1 MNKKVFLVED
11 DSAISDIYKAIME
24 KSGLDVEV
32 FSMGQDIIKAVKLI
46 GKDGGSTPDIIL
58 LDLILPDMNGLDI
71 LKEIKTN
78 ESSKNIKTFIL
89 TNQSD
94 VDFGDIVVRPDKIVT
109 KANIAPTQLVDVIK
123 EELK

>member
-24 KSGLDVEV
+24 KSDLDVEV

-46 GKDGGSTPDIIL
+46 GKDGGNTPDIIL

-78 ESSKNIKTFIL
+78 ESSKDIKVFIL

-94 VDFGDIVVRPDKIVT
+94 VDFGEIVVRPDKIVT
-109 KANIAPTQLVDVIK
+109 KANITPTQLVDVIK